1 MVYAVTSAPDGED
14 VKNYLFYKMYYLKEV
29 DGGESKRQL
38 GFFWGESSGGVFT
51 SSAKRA
57 YMALPRIMANKMKGF
72 ALPDAGSETNETVY
86 RLDGKKFNS
95 SSRTSNSSGIYIIG
109 GKKVILK

>member
-1 MVYAVTSAPDGED
+1 
-14 VKNYLFYKMYYLKEV
+14 
-29 DGGESKRQL
+29 
-38 GFFWGESSGGVFT
+38 
-51 SSAKRA
+51 
-57 YMALPRIMANKMKGF
+57 MALPRIMANKMKGF
-72 ALPDAGSETNETVY
+72 ALPDAGSTSVQHPVWSSSETNETVY

>member
-1 MVYAVTSAPDGED
+1 
-14 VKNYLFYKMYYLKEV
+14 MYYLKEV

-72 ALPDAGSETNETVY
+72 ALPDEGPMSVQRPVWSSSETSETVY
-86 RLDGKKFNS
+86 GLDGKKFNS
-95 SSRTSNSSGIYIIG
+95 SSRTSNPSGIYIIG